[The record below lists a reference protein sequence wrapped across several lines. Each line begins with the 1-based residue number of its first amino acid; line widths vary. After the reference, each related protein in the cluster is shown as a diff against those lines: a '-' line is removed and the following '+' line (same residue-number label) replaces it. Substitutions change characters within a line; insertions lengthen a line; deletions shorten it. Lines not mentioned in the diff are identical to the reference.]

1 MPEPRQLHLNAFVM
15 GVGHH
20 EAAWRSHRTDPRAV
34 TDLGHYAHIA
44 RVAEAGKLDS
54 LFLADGLALGKVE
67 HNAIGGLEPLT
78 LLSALAA
85 VTSRIGLIA
94 TVSTTYNEPFHV
106 ARKFASLDHLSGGRA
121 GWNLVTSANP
131 AEAANFGDDPH
142 SAHAD
147 RYARASE
154 FIEVVNK
161 LWDSWDH
168 DAVLADQA
176 SGHYADRN
184 KIRNITH
191 RGERFS
197 VHGPLNTPR
206 SPQGRPLLVQAGSS
220 DTGKDFAARYAEA
233 VFTAQQTLQEGQDF
247 YADLKRRVALAGRDP
262 ELVKVLPGISPIIGG
277 TEAEARSLETELQG
291 LLVPTYGLAQ
301 LSQMLQVE
309 LTVADLDKPLPPLP
323 TEDDINGGKSRFT
336 LVADLAQRDRL
347 TVREVIA
354 RLAGGRGHRVVVGTP
369 EQVADA
375 LQEWFEHGAA
385 DGFNVMPPYL
395 PGGLETFVD
404 HVLPELQ
411 RRGLFRTDYPDSTLR
426 ERYGLPLPAPTP
438 ELIPA

>member
-1 MPEPRQLHLNAFVM
+1 MSRHLHLNAFVM

-20 EAAWRSHRTDPRAV
+20 EAAWRLPRTDPRDV
-34 TDLGHYAHIA
+34 TSLQHYVHIA
-44 RVAEAGKLDS
+44 QVAEAGKLDS

-67 HNAIGGLEPLT
+67 HNAVGGLEPLT

-106 ARKFASLDHLSGGRA
+106 ARKFASLDHLSHGRA

-131 AEAANFGDDPH
+131 AEAANFGSEPH
-142 SAHAD
+142 ADHAD

-161 LWDSWDH
+161 LWDSWDP
-168 DAVLADQA
+168 DAVLADQG
-176 SGHYADRN
+176 SGTYADRRR
-184 KIRNITH
+184 IRDVEH
-191 RGERFS
+191 RGERFA
-197 VHGPLNTPR
+197 VQGPLNTPR

-220 DTGKDFAARYAEA
+220 ATGKDFAARYAEA

-247 YADLKRRVALAGRDP
+247 YADLKRRVALVGRDP
-262 ELVKVLPGISPIIGG
+262 DLVKVLPGICPIIGS
-277 TEAEARSLETELQG
+277 TESEARALEAELQG

-309 LTVADLDKPLPPLP
+309 LTTADLDRPLPPLP
-323 TEDDINGGKSRFT
+323 TENDINGGKSRFT
-336 LVADLAQRDRL
+336 LVADLAEREGL

-369 EQVADA
+369 EQVADS
-375 LQEWFEHGAA
+375 LQEWFDGGAA

-395 PGGLETFVD
+395 PGGLEDFVE
-404 HVLPELQ
+404 HVVPELQ
-411 RRGLFRTDYPDSTLR
+411 RRDLFRTDYPEGTLR
-426 ERYGLPLPAPTP
+426 ERYGLPLPTPTAQP
-438 ELIPA
+438 ISA